1 VTPFLFLP
9 GRLKST
15 SSLPSYFNERPL
27 EKQTGDQLLLA
38 WHYEGHLKMH
48 YLNYISA
55 LEALTHETVTFVK
68 YKAITVIFDLLC
80 AKPEQEKN
88 LLALVVN
95 KLGDTE
101 KKLASKASYLLAQ
114 VLLKHPNMKLVV
126 IKEIEQLLFRQNV
139 SLKAQ

>member
-1 VTPFLFLP
+1 
-9 GRLKST
+9 
-15 SSLPSYFNERPL
+15 
-27 EKQTGDQLLLA
+27 
-38 WHYEGHLKMH
+38 MH